1 MIAQTPRNASGEITL
16 KARELFIKK
25 IVSKKDG
32 NSYPV
37 VQIRGNVAFDTEFI
51 QECMA
56 QGVRE
61 IEDRDEEKDSDE

>member
-1 MIAQTPRNASGEITL
+1 MITQAPRTASGDITL

-25 IVSKKDG
+25 ITSKKDG
-32 NSYPV
+32 KSYPV
-37 VQIRGNVAFDTEFI
+37 VQIRGNVAFDAEFI

-61 IEDRDEEKDSDE
+61 IDFDDNEQTE

>member
-1 MIAQTPRNASGEITL
+1 MIAQSPRVASGDITL

-32 NSYPV
+32 NTYPV
-37 VQIRGNVAFDTEFI
+37 VQIRGNVAFDSEFI

-61 IEDRDEEKDSDE
+61 IEFVEEDNNE

>member
-1 MIAQTPRNASGEITL
+1 MPIAQTGGDITL
-16 KARELFIKK
+16 KPRELFIKK
-25 IVSKKDG
+25 ITSKSDG
-32 NSYPV
+32 KVYPV

-61 IEDRDEEKDSDE
+61 IKNDDDNEQV